1 MLLGCQKLEKLLYKI
16 LYKKGARKMLLNL
29 TLTKVSCENYDEF
42 LTALDVNEVWK
53 KAALTSTP
61 VMEVSPAVLVT

>member
-1 MLLGCQKLEKLLYKI
+1 MSFTGKFE
-16 LYKKGARKMLLNL
+16 R
-29 TLTKVSCENYDEF
+29 VSCENYDEF

-61 VMEVSPAVLVT
+61 VMEVSLTVSVTFDLILILKI

>member
-1 MLLGCQKLEKLLYKI
+1 MGLLKFSRFLS
-16 LYKKGARKMLLNL
+16 RKRFFRIEEM
-29 TLTKVSCENYDEF
+29 TSFTGKFERVSCENYDDF

-61 VMEVSPAVLVT
+61 VMEVSPAVSVA